1 MGVGYLQVELYTGR
15 QALPVPNA
23 TVIIQKINMGEVV
36 FWEEMPVDE
45 NGKTEVLQVETPDIS
60 ISMHPSVRIPY
71 ETYTVSVRALGYIPT
86 RVTGVQV
93 FPNNLALQRIEMVPL
108 PAQNGQEDLENIY
121 EIPPHVM
128 SAFNNVA
135 VPTVASRRRR
145 CPNIPLQDGNLN
157 RCNHMLINRVFCCN
171 DRSIFP
177 FGTHNPWPVHDYYD
191 MQEVYPPLLECVCE
205 QSPTDALDAR
215 TKNFEAVAT
224 LADVPDITAV
234 TPPGP
239 PEYPGGVGFILTEPK
254 IPQFI
259 TVHLG
264 KPQDYAKNV
273 TVSFVDYIK
282 NVASSEIY
290 PTWPDAALRANIYAQ
305 ISLALNR
312 IYTEWYPSKGYDFD
326 ITNSTAYDQ
335 YFVFGRDIFE
345 NISQIV
351 DEIFN
356 EYIRKGNR
364 VEPLF
369 AQYCDGR
376 QVTCDGMSQWGTV
389 DLANQGYSPLRI
401 LRFYY
406 GSDVNIVT
414 GEQVENIPDSYPG
427 TPLRVGDAGQAVLNL
442 QIQLNRIARNYPG
455 IPRISP
461 ATGQFTP
468 GMEETV
474 RTFQRVFNLTP
485 DGIVGKATWYKIN
498 YIYLSVTKLAELQ
511 SEGQR
516 PIYQIGAYPGY
527 VLRLGSTG
535 PKVQE
540 LQFYLGSL
548 SKFYEDLR
556 MLEVDGDFGAAT
568 EEAVRTYQW
577 LFNLVDDGL
586 VGEVTWNSIFNT
598 FLGTIENV
606 PSTGGGGGNNPQD
619 NYPGAPLRQ
628 GSRGE
633 DVTRLQTW
641 LRHISLFYPAIP
653 RMRVD
658 GIFGPATHCAVVAYQ
673 GRFGLT
679 PDGIVGPATWNS
691 IRDTYT
697 PIQDTTPS
705 YPGVALRQG
714 DRGVEVERIQ
724 GYLNT
729 AAQWYASIPSISND
743 GIFGPGTNQAVIA
756 FQRLKG
762 LTPDG
767 IVGRATW
774 NQLYQTYLDLT
785 A

>member
-1 MGVGYLQVELYTGR
+1 MGVGYLQVELFTGR
-15 QALPVPNA
+15 QALPVPDGIV
-23 TVIIQKINMGEVV
+23 TVQKIHMGEVI
-36 FWEEMPVDE
+36 FKEELPVDE
-45 NGKTEVLQVETPDIS
+45 SGKTEVLQLETPDVDLS
-60 ISMHPSVRIPY
+60 LHPSFRVPY
-71 ETYTVSVRALGYIPT
+71 ETYMVEARAIGYIPT

-108 PAQNGQEDLENIY
+108 PAQNSQEDLENIY

-135 VPTVASRRRR
+135 LPTMATGKRR
-145 CPNIPLQDGNLN
+145 CSSNQLTDGSLN
-157 RCNHMLINRVFCCN
+157 RCDHMFLPNVFCCN
-171 DRSIFP
+171 NRSIFP
-177 FGTHNPWPVHDYYD
+177 SGTHNHMPVHDYYD
-191 MQEVYPPLLECVCE
+191 MQEVYPPRLDCIC
-205 QSPTDALDAR
+205 SRNRTMDAR
-215 TKNFEAVAT
+215 SKNLGTVAVLASEPAVA
-224 LADVPDITAV
+224 AV
-234 TPPGP
+234 TPLGP
-239 PEYPGGVGFILTEPK
+239 PEFPGGVGFVLTEPK

-290 PTWPDAALRANIYAQ
+290 PTWPEAALRANIHAQ

-335 YFVFGRDIFE
+335 YFVYGRDIFE

-356 EYIRKGNR
+356 EYIRKGDR

-414 GEQVENIPDSYPG
+414 GEQVENVPDSYPG

-442 QIQLNRIARNYPG
+442 QVQLNRIARNFPA
-455 IPRISP
+455 IPRITP
-461 ATGQFTP
+461 AFGQFTP
-468 GMEETV
+468 AMEESV
-474 RTFQRVFNLTP
+474 KAFQRIFNLTP

-511 SEGQR
+511 SEGQQ

-527 VLRLGSTG
+527 VLRRGSTG
-535 PKVQE
+535 PKVAE
-540 LQFYLGSL
+540 LQFYLNAL

-556 MLEVDGDFGAAT
+556 MLPIDADFGAET
-568 EEAVRTYQW
+568 EEAVRTYQR
-577 LFNLVDDGL
+577 LYNLVDDGI
-586 VGEVTWNSIFNT
+586 VGPQTWNSIFDA
-598 FLGTIENV
+598 FLGTVENV
-606 PSTGGGGGNNPQD
+606 PSTGGGGGNNPED
-619 NYPGAPLRQ
+619 AYPGTPLRQ

-633 DVTRLQTW
+633 SVTRLQTW

-653 RMRVD
+653 RVRVD
-658 GIFGPATHCAVVAYQ
+658 GIFGPATERAVIAYQ

-679 PDGIVGPATWNS
+679 PDGIVGPTTWNS

-697 PIQDTTPS
+697 PIGGSTPT
-705 YPGVALRQG
+705 YPGVPLRQG

-724 GYLNT
+724 GYVNT
-729 AAQWYASIPSISND
+729 AAQWYSSIPSISND
-743 GIFGPGTNQAVIA
+743 GIFGAGTYQAVVA
-756 FQRLKG
+756 FQTLKG

-767 IVGRATW
+767 IVGPATW
-774 NQLYQTYLDLT
+774 NQLYQTYLELT
-785 A
+785 D